1 MEKKNL
7 DRKGALNYT
16 SIILYIIALILGV
29 LTFVL
34 DSTDVGAEGW
44 GKFMEE
50 LNEIQDL
57 IRNLDNNWLILL
69 AIFCVYMLKNFI
81 PIPFPFIFMMVGAIY
96 GKNWAVIINVCG
108 YTLLLLTKYFW
119 GRKMGGGTAV
129 KQLKKYDNVREM
141 MYRPGK
147 VKFGVL
153 IFARLCPSI
162 PVSIVSKIYG
172 GMKYPIIPF
181 LFASIV
187 GFFPKIWTYSRV
199 LGQYVNQ
206 PFTWKFMG
214 PIVGLLVL
222 SGTAALVAN
231 TILNKKHKKS
241 EDKEKETEN
250 EFQEN

>member
-16 SIILYIIALILGV
+16 TVILYAIALILSAV
-29 LTFVL
+29 TFVL

-50 LNEIQDL
+50 LVNVQVY

-69 AIFCVYMLKNFI
+69 AIFLVYILKNFI
-81 PIPFPFIFMMVGAIY
+81 PIPFPFIFMMVGALY
-96 GKNWAVIINVCG
+96 GKDWSVVINVCG
-108 YTLLLLTKYFW
+108 YTTLLITKYLW

-129 KQLKKYDNVREM
+129 KKLKKYDNVREM
-141 MYRPGK
+141 MYKPGPIK
-147 VKFGVL
+147 LGVL
-153 IFARLCPSI
+153 VFARLCPSI

-172 GMKYPIIPF
+172 GMKYPIVPF
-181 LFASIV
+181 LLASIV

-199 LGQYVNQ
+199 LGQEVNQ

-214 PIVGLLVL
+214 PIVGLLII
-222 SGTAALVAN
+222 SGTAALIAN
-231 TILNKKHKKS
+231 TILNKK
-241 EDKEKETEN
+241 EDKKDERSTEEN
-250 EFQEN
+250 ELPEN

>member
-16 SIILYIIALILGV
+16 TVILYAVALILSAV
-29 LTFVL
+29 TFVL

-50 LNEIQDL
+50 LVNVQDY

-69 AIFCVYMLKNFI
+69 AIFLVYILKNFI
-81 PIPFPFIFMMVGAIY
+81 PIPFPFIFMMVGALY
-96 GKNWAVIINVCG
+96 GKDWSVVINVCG
-108 YTLLLLTKYFW
+108 YTTLLVTKYLW

-129 KQLKKYDNVREM
+129 KKLKKYDNVREM
-141 MYRPGK
+141 MYKPGPIK
-147 VKFGVL
+147 LGVL
-153 IFARLCPSI
+153 VFARLCPSI

-172 GMKYPIIPF
+172 GMKYPIVPF
-181 LFASIV
+181 LLASIV

-199 LGQYVNQ
+199 LGQEVNQ

-214 PIVGLLVL
+214 PIVGLLII
-222 SGTAALVAN
+222 SGTAALIAN
-231 TILNKKHKKS
+231 TILNKK
-241 EDKEKETEN
+241 EDKKDERSTEEN
-250 EFQEN
+250 ELPEN